1 MALELSSDGD
11 RAHPERALLLLGAI
25 VAFVLVQPLQTSHPR
40 ILNLA
45 ETAMIGAAMV
55 VCLSRRWARWT
66 AVALGLPAVV
76 LSWLTSRQ
84 VLDPLTGLSA
94 SCTVL
99 LYVLVLVLMLRRIFR
114 TRKVSGE
121 TVALAVASYMMTAI
135 VWSIAYA
142 LLELWQPGA
151 FSCFP
156 GGVRPPGWQVELV
169 YFSFVTMTTLG
180 YGDITPVIPLA
191 RSLAIL
197 QAVTG
202 TMFLGVLIAGL
213 VGRVPGA
220 RGSV

>member
-1 MALELSSDGD
+1 MTRSPTSGAD
-11 RAHPERALLLLGAI
+11 RPHPERALLLLGAI
-25 VAFVLVQPLQTSHPR
+25 VAFVLVQPAQVSHPR
-40 ILNLA
+40 LVDLA
-45 ETAMIGAAMV
+45 ETAMITAAVV
-55 VCLSRRWARWT
+55 VCVSRGWT
-66 AVALGLPAVV
+66 MWSAVALGVPAAA
-76 LSWLTSRQ
+76 LSWLEGRQ
-84 VLDPLTGLSA
+84 ALDAVTGLSA
-94 SCTVL
+94 AFTVL

-114 TRKVSGE
+114 TRAVSGE

-142 LLELWQPGA
+142 LLELWHPGA

-156 GGVRPPGWQVELV
+156 DGVRPPGWQIELV

-180 YGDITPVIPLA
+180 YGDVTPVLPLA

-213 VGRVPGA
+213 VGRVSGS
-220 RGSV
+220 RGDA